1 MKVRLMHRDR
11 DVDIERPLP
20 ATADALTVDLE
31 LATLLDAMARGDD
44 YLRELAERALLLGLE
59 TPEEVGYRQEVLADC
74 LRLPDVIRGLYELAV
89 EGVETKRKARFF
101 WFGDS
106 PDTMLHKSLTMLE
119 LLADV
124 LERLRAFADEHGTG
138 VRSEGFTRLFG
149 ALREE
154 LDDDYLA
161 LVREHLRTLE
171 FRDGVLLTAELGRGN
186 RGANYVLRRGI
197 RGLLGRLA
205 PDWASADS
213 FGVPRDEHAGRAL
226 GELRDRGLA
235 LVANALAQSTDHV
248 LDFFSVLR
256 AELAFYVTCLNL
268 HERLVELEAPA
279 VCLAE
284 ARPAEEAA
292 LSGRGLYDVSLALHV
307 GSQVVGSDVDA
318 DGKTL
323 LVITGA
329 NEGGKSTFLR
339 ALGLTQLMLQAGMF
353 APAEQLRA
361 SLCSGVFTH
370 FKREEDVRMRSGKL
384 DEELQ
389 RMSAIADEI
398 HPCGLLLCN
407 ESFAST
413 NEAEGSEIA
422 RAVVRALLE
431 ADVRVAYVTHMYELA
446 HALQADELDSA
457 LFLRAER
464 LPDGTRTFRI
474 VPGEPEPTSYGID
487 SYRRIFGQLP
497 GHPRAAAEQSSS

>member
-11 DVDIERPLP
+11 DVDVDRPLP
-20 ATADALTVDLE
+20 PSAPSLTADLE
-31 LATLLDAMARGDD
+31 LGTLLDAMGGGDG

-59 TPEEVGYRQEVLADC
+59 RPEEIRYRQDVLADC
-74 LRLPDVIRGLYELAV
+74 LRLPEVVRHLYGLAV
-89 EGVETKRKARFF
+89 EGVETKQKARFF

-106 PDTMLHKSLTMLE
+106 PDTMLRKSLTMLE
-119 LLADV
+119 LLAGV
-124 LERLRAFADEHGTG
+124 LERLRALTDDRGKDFH
-138 VRSEGFTRLFG
+138 SEGFTRLFG

-161 LVREHLRTLE
+161 EVREHLHTLE
-171 FRDGVLLTAELGRGN
+171 FRDGVLLAAELGRGN
-186 RGANYVLRRGI
+186 RGVNFILRRGD
-197 RGLLGRLA
+197 RGLLGRLS
-205 PDWASADS
+205 PDWASGSS
-213 FGVPRDEHAGRAL
+213 FGVPNDEHAGRAL

-235 LVANALAQSTDHV
+235 LVANALAQSTDHI
-248 LDFFSVLR
+248 LAFFGVLR
-256 AELAFYVTCLNL
+256 AELGFYVACLNL
-268 HERLVELEAPA
+268 HKGLVELEAPP
-279 VCLAE
+279 VCLPE
-284 ARPAEEAA
+284 PRPAEEAA
-292 LSGRGLYDVSLALHV
+292 LSGRGLYDVSLALHL
-307 GSQVVGSDVDA
+307 GPRVVGSDLDA

-323 LVITGA
+323 VLITGA

-353 APAEQLRA
+353 APAQELRA
-361 SLCSGVFTH
+361 SVCSDVFTH

-389 RMSAIADEI
+389 RMSEIAEAIRPHA
-398 HPCGLLLCN
+398 LLLCN

-422 RAVVRALLE
+422 RQVVRALLE
-431 ADVRVAYVTHMYELA
+431 ADIRVAYVTHMYELTHGL
-446 HALQADELDSA
+446 HAEELERA

-464 LPDGTRTFRI
+464 LPDGTRTFRM

-497 GHPRAAAEQSSS
+497 GHARAAAEQSPS